1 MGLQGRAI
9 FYGMDPKQQRFVIL
23 RVFTPSLDF
32 LDPPPD
38 RNVFLGGSQGCLS
51 L

>member
-1 MGLQGRAI
+1 MGLQGRTI
-9 FYGMDPKQQRFVIL
+9 FMGWTRKQQRFVIL

-32 LDPPPD
+32 LDRPPD
-38 RNVFLGGSQGCLS
+38 RNVFLGGL